1 MAKLRLIAP
10 AKINWTL
17 EVLGRRPD
25 GYHEV
30 RTILQTVDLWDEVE
44 LEPSEQV
51 HVCMSGVGEPEKS
64 ISAES
69 NLALRAATAL
79 REASGGKEG
88 ATVVL
93 RKRIPVAAGL
103 GGGSSDGAAVLRGLN
118 RLWGLSLS
126 AEELAEMAAGLGSDV
141 PFFLRGGTAL
151 AEGRGERLRPLE
163 DARPRPFVLAWPQA
177 VLRDKTARMYG
188 TLRTQHYSDGSAS
201 GRLVERLRG
210 GQRIRDED
218 ICNVFEG
225 VLGEVMPEAARLL
238 ERVAACGLGCPHLAG
253 SGPALFLLPEEG
265 RPIEP
270 VLRELRS
277 LGLEAR
283 ETRALPAAEA
293 AAWTEE

>member
-1 MAKLRLIAP
+1 MRLRLIAP

-17 EVLGRRPD
+17 EVLGKRPD

-30 RTILQTVDLWDEVE
+30 RTILQTIDLWDEVE
-44 LEPSEQV
+44 MELSEQV
-51 HVCMSGVGEPEKS
+51 RVCMPGVGEPEKS

-79 REASGGKEG
+79 REASGAREG

-103 GGGSSDGAAVLRGLN
+103 GGGSSDAAAALRGLN
-118 RLWGLSLS
+118 RLWGLGLS
-126 AEELAEMAAGLGSDV
+126 AENLAEVAAGLGSDV
-141 PFFLRGGTAL
+141 PFFLRGGVAL
-151 AEGRGERLRPLE
+151 GEGRGERLTPLA
-163 DARPRPFVLAWPQA
+163 DAQPRSFVLAWPPT

-188 TLRTQHYSDGSAS
+188 ALRAQHYSDGSAS
-201 GRLVERLRG
+201 RRLVERLRR

-218 ICNVFEG
+218 IYNVFER
-225 VLGEVMPEAARLL
+225 VLGEVMPEAVRLF
-238 ERVAACGLGCPHLAG
+238 ERVAACGLGRPHLTG
-253 SGPALFLLPEEG
+253 SGPALFLVPEGG

-283 ETRALPAAEA
+283 ETRALAAAEA
-293 AAWTEE
+293 AGWREE

>member
-1 MAKLRLIAP
+1 VRLRLIAP

-44 LEPSEQV
+44 LEPSERL
-51 HVCMSGVGEPEKS
+51 HVSMYGKDDAERAIMV
-64 ISAES
+64 ES
-69 NLALRAATAL
+69 NLAFRAATAL
-79 REASGGKEG
+79 REASGSKEG

-126 AEELAEMAAGLGSDV
+126 AEELAEVAAGLGSDV

-151 AEGRGERLRPLE
+151 AEGRGERLTPLG
-163 DARPRPFVLAWPQA
+163 DAQPCPLVLAWPQA
-177 VLRDKTARMYG
+177 VLGDKTARMYG

-218 ICNVFEG
+218 IYNVFEG
-225 VLGEVMPEAARLL
+225 VLGEVMPEAARLF

-270 VLRELRS
+270 VLRDLRS

-283 ETRALPAAEA
+283 ETRVLPAAEA
-293 AAWTEE
+293 GAWTEG

>member
-1 MAKLRLIAP
+1 MRLRLIAP

-44 LEPSEQV
+44 MEPSERLYV
-51 HVCMSGVGEPEKS
+51 SMYGKDDAERAIMV
-64 ISAES
+64 ES
-69 NLALRAATAL
+69 NLAFRAATAL
-79 REASGGKEG
+79 REASGVKEG
-88 ATVVL
+88 ATVAL

-103 GGGSSDGAAVLRGLN
+103 GGGSSDGAVVLRGLN
-118 RLWGLSLS
+118 RLWGLGLS
-126 AEELAEMAAGLGSDV
+126 AEELAEVAAGLGSDV

-151 AEGRGERLRPLE
+151 AEGRGERLTPLG
-163 DARPRPFVLAWPQA
+163 DAQPCPLVLAWPQA
-177 VLRDKTARMYG
+177 VLGDKTARMYG

-210 GQRIRDED
+210 GQPIRDED
-218 ICNVFEG
+218 IYNVFEG

-270 VLRELRS
+270 VLRDLRS

-283 ETRALPAAEA
+283 ETRVLPAAEA
-293 AAWTEE
+293 GAWTEG